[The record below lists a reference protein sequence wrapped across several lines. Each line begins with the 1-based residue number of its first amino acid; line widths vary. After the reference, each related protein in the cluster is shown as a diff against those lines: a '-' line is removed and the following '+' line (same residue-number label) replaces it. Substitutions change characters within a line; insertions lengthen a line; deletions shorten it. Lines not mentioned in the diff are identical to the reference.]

1 MAEIPVPGPTA
12 PPPHPENASQDVKRR
27 SRESVWGLRK
37 PLTSRWRLPFA
48 VAMPALV
55 ILTWCILTLG
65 SSPILNELFLPS
77 PLKVLQATLG
87 MLFEGSLWPNIWAAG
102 ARIFISFFA
111 AALVAL
117 PLGILMG
124 AFEPINRLMEPV

>member
-12 PPPHPENASQDVKRR
+12 PPPHPENAPQDVKT

-37 PLTSRWRLPFA
+37 PLPGKWRVPFA
-48 VAMPALV
+48 IAMPAIV
-55 ILTWCILTLG
+55 IITWCILTLG
-65 SSPILNELFLPS
+65 SHPILNELFLPS

-87 MLFEGSLWPNIWAAG
+87 MLFEGSLWPNIYASA
-102 ARIFISFFA
+102 ARIFVSFVA

-117 PLGILMG
+117 PLGIMMG
-124 AFEPINRLMEPV
+124 AF